1 MTSGSYWGRFRA
13 TGKVVKDLLSE
24 SFHATGE
31 LDSSFPTVRL
41 I

>member
-13 TGKVVKDLLSE
+13 TGNVVKDLLSK
-24 SFHATGE
+24 SFHATGK
-31 LDSSFPTVRL
+31 LDSSSPTISL